1 MTEIMR
7 ATHTDIQLHF
17 INGGSVAP
25 ILMSVDGLG
34 DVSIDIRGRL
44 DDIERAKRFCL
55 VYFDELVSFNFF
67 KKIYLIYNQKRSQI
81 TLMDHE
87 GW

>member
-1 MTEIMR
+1 
-7 ATHTDIQLHF
+7 
-17 INGGSVAP
+17 
-25 ILMSVDGLG
+25 LMSVDGLG

-44 DDIERAKRFCL
+44 DDIERAKKFCL
-55 VYFDELVSFNFF
+55 VYFDELVSF